1 MCSVVEKWVS
11 SNSLYFLCILYYIV
25 IFLYL
30 VFIIWLRA
38 VKPVMD
44 GSVVWRFN
52 FFKRVQGVLII
63 INKIRNTGS
72 LLHFEYYGL
81 YHADLFG
88 NL

>member
-1 MCSVVEKWVS
+1 
-11 SNSLYFLCILYYIV
+11 
-25 IFLYL
+25 
-30 VFIIWLRA
+30 
-38 VKPVMD
+38 MD